1 MRGDIRKMILE
12 NKVCA
17 LATVSGDVPHCS
29 LMSYAVD
36 EDGRK
41 LYMATLQ
48 DTKKYRNLAANPHV
62 SVLIDTRDSE
72 GKGNT
77 RALTISGVFED
88 PAGDRAGCEIAGD
101 GHLYSFESF
110 REQCSRLIPTMPHE
124 DCLCKSGAL
133 ICCHRSRNAR

>member
-88 PAGDRAGCEIAGD
+88 PAGDPKQTEIREILIARHPDLKDFFNSPDARIIVIRVTAVQLLD
-101 GHLYSFESF
+101 GVTDAYFE
-110 REQCSRLIPTMPHE
+110 
-124 DCLCKSGAL
+124 KV
-133 ICCHRSRNAR
+133 